1 MANSFKDIIAWQ
13 KSHSFVLEIYKKTKE
28 FPKEEQLGLT
38 SQIRRAAVSI
48 SSNIVEGS
56 QRGSDKEF
64 VRFLRIAR
72 GSLAEVQAQL
82 LLARDLNFIDN
93 ETFDNLAIK
102 AIEVNK
108 LLNGLMKGVSRDS

>member
-1 MANSFKDIIAWQ
+1 MASSFKDIIAWQ
-13 KSHSFVLEIYKKTKE
+13 KAHIFVLNVYRETKS
-28 FPKEEQLGLT
+28 FPSDERLGLT
-38 SQIRRAAVSI
+38 SQVRRAAVSI

-82 LLARDLNFIDN
+82 LIARDLSYLTV
-93 ETFDNLAIK
+93 EEFDRLAQQ
-102 AIEVNK
+102 AVEVNK
-108 LLNGLMKGVSRDS
+108 LLNGLMKGISRDS

>member
-13 KSHSFVLEIYKKTKE
+13 KSHLFVLEIYKATKD
-28 FPKEEQLGLT
+28 FLKEEQLGLT

-64 VRFLRIAR
+64 VRFL
-72 GSLAEVQAQL
+72 E
-82 LLARDLNFIDN
+82 
-93 ETFDNLAIK
+93 
-102 AIEVNK
+102 
-108 LLNGLMKGVSRDS
+108 